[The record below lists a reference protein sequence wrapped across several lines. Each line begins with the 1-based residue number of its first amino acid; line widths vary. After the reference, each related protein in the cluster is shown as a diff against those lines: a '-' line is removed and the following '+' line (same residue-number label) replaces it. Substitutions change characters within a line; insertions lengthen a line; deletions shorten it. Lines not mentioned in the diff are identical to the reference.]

1 MKSFV
6 IFAAALVC
14 VQAVQLPVIV
24 SRSSESSEE
33 EYSVL
38 LPAKGQRPVSL
49 PGVGVVNQPVLEAV
63 KVKVPT
69 YASPETKQQLIT
81 QALAARGHSAAQP
94 LVAETTNVDQE
105 QVLLVRERRAVPVVT
120 TAANKMVSEA
130 TTAAGEVSTSK
141 VTEMPRVGSVTKAP
155 VVAAVPVGVYTF
167 EWNHKHFSTKHTEEK
182 NMRVLVI
189 FTAALLCVQA
199 VRVPYIISESSE
211 EDYHILLPPNKKG
224 HVNLPGVGIV
234 NHPVIQAV
242 KVKVPRYADPLLK
255 QQIIEEFL
263 AAQGLDPKGFAGQ
276 NLDAKEIKAK
286 NVAADNLN
294 ARNFNLENLYNLGL
308 DLQYANAPRNVA
320 TQPTEQKSTKTANEP
335 FLLYALAPV
344 RNRRQIE
351 VGSSTTSPL
360 DTTTVPDVIETST
373 ITELPAMEG
382 VTEMLDAVSPVSSTE
397 SPITTTLPPPAP
409 VPLFG
414 FGSLLPAEVSRVAF
428 VPRIPMA
435 TPPSIS
441 TTEGPDNVPQPTIV
455 VHNRF
460 ARAVPSN
467 IQDHTQLT
475 KATPVP
481 PVPQMDLRGPK
492 MSDLARSR
500 KLRAAADVTVDTTPA
515 PMDGAV
521 VANQK
526 NTTEPNCDIECTKFD
541 LNPVCAFN
549 GECYHEFANQ
559 CVMDTF
565 LCKRPDLGFK
575 ATPGER
581 CTMHWLKRCNA
592 EQLKME

>member
-14 VQAVQLPVIV
+14 VQAVHLPVIV

-94 LVAETTNVDQE
+94 LVAEKTNVDQE
-105 QVLLVRERRAVPVVT
+105 QVLVVRERRAVPVVT
-120 TAANKMVSEA
+120 TAANKMVS

-141 VTEMPRVGSVTKAP
+141 VTEVPPVGNVTKAP
-155 VVAAVPVGVYTF
+155 VVAAVPVGVYAF
-167 EWNHKHFSTKHTEEK
+167 EWNHKHFSTKHTEER

-224 HVNLPGVGIV
+224 QVNLGIV

-242 KVKVPRYADPLLK
+242 KVKVPRYPDPLLK

-344 RNRRQIE
+344 RNRRQIA

-382 VTEMLDAVSPVSSTE
+382 VTEMLDAVSSVSSTE
-397 SPITTTLPPPAP
+397 SPIITTLPPPAP
-409 VPLFG
+409 VATTEAVPFIPLFG

-428 VPRIPMA
+428 VPRIPMV
-435 TPPSIS
+435 TPSTS
-441 TTEGPDNVPQPTIV
+441 TTEGPVPTIV
-455 VHNRF
+455 AHNRF

-500 KLRAAADVTVDTTPA
+500 KLRAAADVAVETPPA
-515 PMDGAV
+515 PVDGAV
-521 VANQK
+521 VAEQK
-526 NTTEPNCDIECTKFD
+526 ETTEPNCDIECTKFD

-549 GECYHEFANQ
+549 GECYHGFANQ

-575 ATPGER
+575 ATPRER
-581 CTMHWLKRCNA
+581 CTMHWLKPCNA